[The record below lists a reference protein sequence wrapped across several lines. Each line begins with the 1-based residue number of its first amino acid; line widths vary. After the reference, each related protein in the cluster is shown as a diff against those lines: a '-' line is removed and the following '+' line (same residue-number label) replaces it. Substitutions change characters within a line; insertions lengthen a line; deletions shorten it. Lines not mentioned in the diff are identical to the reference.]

1 MAKLLIIFV
10 FLLAGCSRSPE
21 GVYRC
26 VAHPKLILD
35 VLHDKT
41 AAFQGTGYQWEVTG
55 NQLLLIQ
62 EKPSLAERNV
72 FDEIEKYGKPLK
84 RENDMYAGKMKKGAQ
99 TPEKRATADFD
110 VDKYLLENEGKP
122 RAKVIIRTFTFEPN
136 GDLID
141 KTEGRNLRYVKQ
153 K

>member
-10 FLLAGCSRSPE
+10 FVLAGCSRSPE

-26 VAHPKLILD
+26 VAHPQLLLD

-41 AAFQGTGYQWEVTG
+41 AAFQGTGYQWEVTD
-55 NQLLLIQ
+55 NQLLLTQ
-62 EKPSLAERNV
+62 ERLSGRNV
-72 FDEIEKYGKPLK
+72 PPK
-84 RENDMYAGKMKKGAQ
+84 RENDMYAGKMKKSAQ
-99 TPEKRATADFD
+99 TTEKRATADFD
-110 VDKYLLENEGKP
+110 VDQYLLESEGKP
-122 RAKVIIRTFTFEPN
+122 PAKKVIIRRFTFEPN

-141 KTEGRNLRYVKQ
+141 KTDGRNLRYVKQ

>member
-10 FLLAGCSRSPE
+10 FVLAGCSRSPE

-26 VAHPKLILD
+26 VAHPQLLLD

-41 AAFQGTGYQWEVTG
+41 AAFQGTGYQWEVTD
-55 NQLLLIQ
+55 NQLLLTQ
-62 EKPSLAERNV
+62 ERLSGRNV
-72 FDEIEKYGKPLK
+72 PPK
-84 RENDMYAGKMKKGAQ
+84 RENDMYAGKMKKSAQ
-99 TPEKRATADFD
+99 TTEKRATADFD
-110 VDKYLLENEGKP
+110 VDQYLLESEGKP
-122 RAKVIIRTFTFEPN
+122 PAKKVIIRRFAFEPN

-141 KTEGRNLRYVKQ
+141 KTDGRNLRYVKQ

>member
-26 VAHPKLILD
+26 VAHPQLLLD

-55 NQLLLIQ
+55 NQLLLT
-62 EKPSLAERNV
+62 EERLAGRNV
-72 FDEIEKYGKPLK
+72 FDEIEKNGKPPK
-84 RENDMYAGKMKKGAQ
+84 RENDMYAGKMKKSAQ
-99 TPEKRATADFD
+99 TTEKRATADFD
-110 VDKYLLENEGKP
+110 VDQYLLETEGKP
-122 RAKVIIRTFTFEPN
+122 RAKKVIIRRFTFEPN

-141 KTEGRNLRYVKQ
+141 KTDGRNLRYVKQ